1 MGLFWKSDSDY
12 IIEEVQEI
20 VGQINRQ
27 LLVLQDTLVANNGA
41 TINNI
46 IELGE
51 IHERLAN
58 LQNQLESKVNQLSS
72 SKQAKLM
79 VPWMDGRYFPYVMW
93 AMSYNM
99 AVNKLRLAVQRYA
112 NGI

>member
-1 MGLFWKSDSDY
+1 MGLFWKSESDY
-12 IIEEVQEI
+12 IVEDVQDL

-27 LLVLQDTLVANNGA
+27 LSALQDTLVTHNGA
-41 TINNI
+41 TNENI

-51 IHERLAN
+51 IHELLAN
-58 LQNQLESKVNQLSS
+58 LQNQMESKINRLSS

-79 VPWMDGRYFPYVMW
+79 VPWIDGRYFPYVMW

-99 AVNKLRLAVQRYA
+99 AVNKLRMAVQRYA
-112 NGI
+112 NSI